1 MSTAK
6 PMETAERQALYV
18 KQNGRLALTARQQR
32 QIKKTS
38 LRLEH
43 GRHRKSVN
51 RPSGERASKGRK
63 RAYAD
68 WLRDFYRSQLRGM
81 RRQNRRAR
89 LGRSQRDVGSENY
102 SAKSFSP
109 K

>member
-6 PMETAERQALYV
+6 PITTADRQSRYE
-18 KQNGRLALTARQQR
+18 KQNGRPELTLRQQR
-32 QIKKTS
+32 QIRKTA

-43 GRHRKSVN
+43 GRHRKPVN
-51 RPSGERASKGRK
+51 RPSGERATKGRK

-81 RRQNRRAR
+81 RRQDRRAK
-89 LGRSQRDVGSENY
+89 LGRYTAGRE
-102 SAKSFSP
+102 
-109 K
+109 